1 MSLAEDIRTPGPAAA
16 PAVATDGG
24 PDSGPER
31 RATRRPRWAP
41 AHILRRPGLALAW
54 LVLALVVVAAAFP
67 GLLTSVDPLRNT
79 GVRLSPPSGAHL
91 FGTDNLGRD
100 LFARVVHGTA
110 ESVRAVLIAVAV
122 GLAVGSLIG
131 LIAGFVGRWVD
142 DVLMRIIDVLL
153 AVPTLLISLAFIAA
167 LGFGTVNIAVAVGIG
182 NIASFARV
190 MRSEVLRIKGTA
202 FVEAT
207 TFAGI
212 GRLRVLTR
220 HVLPNAA
227 GPVLVLATLE
237 LGLAL
242 LNVSALSFL
251 GFGTPPPAPEWGSLV
266 AAGRDYLLAAWWMAT
281 LPGLVITATVLSAN
295 RIARSLN
302 RDHAVTV

>member
-1 MSLAEDIRTPGPAAA
+1 MSVIDSVRAVEFA
-16 PAVATDGG
+16 PRLKRPSV
-24 PDSGPER
+24 R
-31 RATRRPRWAP
+31 RV
-41 AHILRRPGLALAW
+41 LRRPGLVLAW
-54 LVLALVVVAAAFP
+54 IVVAFVGVAAAFP
-67 GLLTSVDPLRNT
+67 GLLTSHDPLGKT
-79 GVRLSPPSGAHL
+79 GARLAPPSGEHL

-100 LFARVVHGTA
+100 LFARVVYGTA
-110 ESVRAVLIAVAV
+110 ESVQAVLIAVVV
-122 GLAVGSLIG
+122 GLVVGSLIG
-131 LIAGFVGRWVD
+131 LVAGFVGRWVD

-167 LGFGTVNIAVAVGIG
+167 LGFGTVNIAIAVGIG

-212 GRLRVLTR
+212 GRLRVLSR

-242 LNVSALSFL
+242 LSVSALSFL

-281 LPGLVITATVLSAN
+281 LPGLVIAATVLAAN
-295 RIARSLN
+295 RIARSAN
-302 RDHAVTV
+302 RDHAVNF